1 MEASALM
8 YGAVE
13 AGGTKFVCAAMTA
26 PTRIVA
32 QEVIATTTPQK
43 TLADVVRFFEETE
56 RAHGSLRSFGIA
68 SFGPVQ
74 VLRTSPQWGRLLA
87 TPKPG
92 WSYATLIE
100 PLQMRWPKCPI
111 ELDTDVNA
119 AALAESVLGAGRN
132 AGNIAYIT
140 VGTGIGGGAIVNGG
154 PLHGWLHPE
163 MGHIRVRRDPRDLDF
178 AGTCPFHGDCVE
190 GLACGLAIQRRW
202 GVDLSQLGD
211 DHPAL
216 SVIGNYLGQLAA
228 TIALVLSPE
237 RIVFGGGVIMSNIGL
252 LAHIR
257 SAMREALAGYVL
269 PRDSGPAIEDAV
281 CVSALGGRAGLYG
294 AALLA
299 QRAC

>member
-1 MEASALM
+1 MEQPPLI
-8 YGAVE
+8 YGAIE

-26 PTRIVA
+26 PTRVIA
-32 QEVIATTTPQK
+32 ETVIATTTPDE
-43 TLADVVRFFEETE
+43 TLVNVVHFFESVE
-56 RAHGSLRSFGIA
+56 RAHGPLRSFGIA

-74 VLRTSPQWGRLLA
+74 VLRSSPQWGRLLE

-92 WSYATLIE
+92 WSHATLIE
-100 PLQMRWPKCPI
+100 PLQLRWPTCAI

-132 AGNIAYIT
+132 AGDIVYIT
-140 VGTGIGGGAIVNGG
+140 VGTGIGGGAVVNGG
-154 PLHGWLHPE
+154 PLHGWMHPE
-163 MGHIRVRRDPRDLDF
+163 MGHIGVRRDPRDRDF

-190 GLACGLAIQRRW
+190 GLACGVAIQRRW
-202 GVDLSQLGD
+202 GVDLSRLGE
-211 DHPAL
+211 DHPAF
-216 SVIGNYLGQLAA
+216 SIIGNYLGQLAA

-257 SAMREALAGYVL
+257 RATRDALAGYVH
-269 PRDSGPAIEDAV
+269 PRDSGLAIEDAI

-299 QRAC
+299 QRSC